1 MAITVNRFTA
11 FVLVAALGATLSGC
25 NGFGSSSG
33 AAQNSGGGQS
43 VGNTTALT
51 ISGTPPASIQV
62 GSKYFFQPTTT
73 AASGAA
79 LIFSI
84 TGKPAWVLFD
94 TATGTLTGSPTAAD
108 VGHETQIQ
116 IKVSDGTA
124 NVGLAAFVIAVKPA
138 STSAV
143 LTISGTASDSILVG
157 SRYSFQPTVTDVP
170 GASFTFAI
178 ANQPSWAAF
187 DAATGR
193 LTGTPSASNIGVY
206 DHVEIS
212 VSDGQGHAAL
222 NPFSIAV
229 TTGGTQSLTLY
240 WTAPSVNADGSG
252 LTDLAGYHIYYGKS
266 SSQLS
271 TVISVEG
278 AGITSQVLNKLP
290 QGTWYFAVTAFNSD
304 KIESKFSAV
313 LSLTI

>member
-1 MAITVNRFTA
+1 MTLSVNRFIT

-25 NGFGSSSG
+25 NDFGSSSG

-43 VGNTTALT
+43 VGNATALT

-73 AASGAA
+73 AASGAT

-84 TGKPAWVLFD
+84 TGKPAWVVFD
-94 TATGTLTGSPTAAD
+94 TATGTLTGIPTAAD
-108 VGHETQIQ
+108 VSHETQIQ

-138 STSAV
+138 STSAG
-143 LTISGTASDSILVG
+143 LAISGTSADSILVG
-157 SRYSFQPTVTDVP
+157 SHYSFQPTVTDVP

-178 ANQPSWAAF
+178 TNQPPWAAF

-193 LTGTPSASNIGVY
+193 LTGMPSASSVGVY
-206 DHVEIS
+206 DHIQIN
-212 VSDGQGHAAL
+212 VSDGQDNAAL

-229 TTGGTQSLTLY
+229 TAGGTESLTLY
-240 WTAPSVNADGSG
+240 WTAPSVNSDGSG

-266 SSQLS
+266 ASQLS

-278 AGITSQVLNKLP
+278 AGTTSQVLSKLP
-290 QGTWYFAVTAFNSD
+290 QGTWYFAVTAFNSNR
-304 KIESKFSAV
+304 IESKFSAV